1 MPTFLPLLGL
11 FGASLAAA
19 GFDLSRKLLVKHLS
33 PLSLV
38 VLLAGGSVPLFGVLV
53 ALSGWPLLRSGYPPP
68 ALASVALNLTAH
80 LCFLRA
86 IAMAPLSTTVPL
98 LSLTPVFASLLGWL
112 LLGETIHAA
121 GLLGIVCVVA
131 GTLWLQSRELFPAGA
146 AGSAPLAGRIRPA
159 AGFMAV
165 TAFCFSLAIPLDKLA
180 VSRASAPF
188 HGLVLTAGIGLGSL
202 LLLAAQGR
210 WRETLAVRQCRGPFG
225 WALAT
230 STMALGL
237 QLVALQFLPVGVVET
252 VKRGVGNLAALVL
265 GRTILGETWSL
276 HCLAAALLM
285 ASGVALILL

>member
-1 MPTFLPLLGL
+1 MLALLPLLGL

-38 VLLAGGSVPLFGVLV
+38 VLLAAGSIPLFGVLL
-53 ALSGWPLLRSGYPPP
+53 ALAGWPLLRSGYLPP

-112 LLGETIHAA
+112 LLGETIHAP
-121 GLLGIVCVVA
+121 GLLGIFCVVT
-131 GTLWLQSRELFPAGA
+131 GTLWLQSRELRP
-146 AGSAPLAGRIRPA
+146 AGSAPLAGRVRPA
-159 AGFMAV
+159 VGFMAT

-188 HGLVLTAGIGLGSL
+188 HGLVLTSGIGCGSL
-202 LLLAAQGR
+202 LLLAGQGR
-210 WRETLAVRQCRGPFG
+210 WRETLAVRQCRVPFG

-252 VKRGVGNLAALVL
+252 VKRGVGNLAALIL

>member
-1 MPTFLPLLGL
+1 MSSLLPLLGL

-38 VLLAGGSVPLFGVLV
+38 VLLAAGSIPLFAVLV
-53 ALSGWPLLRSGYPPP
+53 ALAGWPLLQPGYAPP
-68 ALASVALNLTAH
+68 AVASVALNLTAH

-112 LLGETIHAA
+112 VLGETIHAA

-131 GTLWLQSRELFPAGA
+131 GTLWLQSRDLKP
-146 AGSAPLAGRIRPA
+146 AGSALLAGRFRPA
-159 AGFMAV
+159 VGFMAV

-188 HGLVLTAGIGLGSL
+188 HGLILTSGIGLGSF
-202 LLLAAQGR
+202 LLLAGQGR
-210 WRETLAVRQCRGPFG
+210 WRETLAVRRCWKPFG

-230 STMALGL
+230 STLTLGL
-237 QLVALQFLPVGVVET
+237 QLVALQFLHVGVVET

-265 GRTILGETWSL
+265 GRTILEETWSL
-276 HCLAAALLM
+276 QHLAAALLM